1 MKKTYLAI
9 VIVSILAVLVYAA
22 PTDDANE
29 AEAASQI
36 AAGVQ
41 HVVDVADDVTASIK
55 DAQKER
61 QAESGYPEGYDPSN
75 PIANGEFTEED
86 WERIQMEDAMRSIA
100 DDAMR
105 EEAMQEEFD
114 YGDPLYN

>member
-9 VIVSILAVLVYAA
+9 VIVSILAVLIYAA
-22 PTDDANE
+22 PADDASE

-41 HVVDVADDVTASIK
+41 HVVNVADEVTASIK
-55 DAQKER
+55 DAQKEQ

-100 DDAMR
+100 EDAMR
-105 EEAMQEEFD
+105 EEAIQED
-114 YGDPLYN
+114 IHNSDGPLF